1 MAFLAQI
8 PALIKVG
15 AVFVVVLYAIR
26 RHLSLGN
33 AFFIGSI
40 VLCIF
45 FNMSAADMLVSMVR
59 AVVYPKTLCLAIIV
73 SLILVLSS
81 SMERAGQMHRLLKS
95 FQGLVT
101 SAKLNLVV
109 FPALIGLLPM
119 PGGAVFSAPM
129 VKVLGE
135 PSKLSTDQLSFIN
148 YWFRHI
154 WEYWWP
160 MYPGVLL
167 ATIMGDLHLAL
178 FVAVLSPLTIVAV
191 YLGWR
196 PVKRLNNAENPLPV
210 TRPSLKPFFKELA
223 PILIVI
229 VPGLC
234 LGLIFSYLMPEKTV
248 AKELGLVFSLCA
260 AVGWICRENRFSA
273 KQIGSILASRSILKM
288 VYMVFAILIFKEV
301 LQDGDAVKAIS
312 GELIA
317 LRVPVFL
324 ISAVLPF
331 IVGVI
336 TGITIAF
343 VGSTFPILIPLVDS
357 HGEAGFMVGYVMLA
371 LVSGFA
377 GVLLSPLHLCLI
389 LSNEYF
395 ETSPGA
401 VYRLLWLPCLGLLAA
416 GMLYFWLLYGIYKW
430 VLAT

>member
-1 MAFLAQI
+1 MTLLSQL

-26 RHLSLGN
+26 RRLSLGN
-33 AFFIGSI
+33 AFMIGTA
-40 VLCIF
+40 VLAILF
-45 FNMSAADMLVSMVR
+45 ALSPLEMVGSAVN

-81 SMERAGQMHRLLKS
+81 SMEAAGQMHRLLES
-95 FQGLVT
+95 FQGLVS
-101 SAKLNLVV
+101 SAKLNLVI

-129 VKVLGE
+129 VKELGRS
-135 PSKLSTDQLSFIN
+135 SKISRARLSFIN

-154 WEYWWP
+154 WEYCWP

-167 ATIMGDLHLAL
+167 ATIMGDLHLAV
-178 FVAVLSPLTIVAV
+178 FVVVLSPLTVMAV

-196 PVKRLNNAENPLPV
+196 PIKSLENSEESLSMKRPP
-210 TRPSLKPFFKELA
+210 LKPFLKELL

-229 VPGLC
+229 VPGLS
-234 LGLIFSYLMPEKTV
+234 LGLIFSYTMPKLTV
-248 AKELGLVFSLCA
+248 AKEMGLVISLCLG
-260 AVGWICRENRFSA
+260 VGWIWWENRFTGRR
-273 KQIGSILASRSILKM
+273 IGRVLGSESILKM
-288 VYMVFAILIFKEV
+288 VYMVFAILIFKEI
-301 LQDGDAVKAIS
+301 LQDSDAVGEIS
-312 GELIA
+312 NELIA
-317 LRVPVFL
+317 LRIPIFL
-324 ISAVLPF
+324 ITATLPF
-331 IVGVI
+331 VVGVI
-336 TGITIAF
+336 TGITIAV
-343 VGSTFPILIPLVDS
+343 VGSTFPILIPLVHS

-395 ETSPGA
+395 ETVSGP
-401 VYRLLWLPCLGLLAA
+401 VYRYLWLPCLGLLIS
-416 GMLYFWLLYGIYKW
+416 GMLYFWLLYGLYKW
-430 VLAT
+430 I